1 MTGSRETSADTR
13 ALPCNIIAFPDARR
27 PRPAVAAS
35 ARAPRQGNRSMAL
48 TGAELNARLL
58 ILLGIC
64 TTGATGLLLAVRFLH
79 G

>member
-1 MTGSRETSADTR
+1 MTHFHTP
-13 ALPCNIIAFPDARR
+13 ALHAKHTDNVIAFPHARMR
-27 PRPAVAAS
+27 TVAPAPVPSSVDRGMRQAAV
-35 ARAPRQGNRSMAL
+35 

-64 TTGATGLLLAVRFLH
+64 TTSATIVLSAVHILH

>member
-1 MTGSRETSADTR
+1 MTAPQKTSAATSGL
-13 ALPCNIIAFPDARR
+13 ACNIIAFPQARR
-27 PRPAVAAS
+27 DRPATAAS
-35 ARAPRQGNRSMAL
+35 ARAPRHGSRLMTL

-64 TTGATGLLLAVRFLH
+64 TTGATGLLLAVRLLH

>member
-1 MTGSRETSADTR
+1 MTHLRTPVLNGEHTD
-13 ALPCNIIAFPDARR
+13 NVIAFPRARARTAAPAPAQLSYHRSRR
-27 PRPAVAAS
+27 PVAV
-35 ARAPRQGNRSMAL
+35 

-64 TTGATGLLLAVRFLH
+64 TTSATVVLSAVHILH

>member
-1 MTGSRETSADTR
+1 MTHFHTP
-13 ALPCNIIAFPDARR
+13 ALNGKHTDNVIAFPRARMR
-27 PRPAVAAS
+27 TVAPAPVPSLLNRGIRQAAV
-35 ARAPRQGNRSMAL
+35 

-64 TTGATGLLLAVRFLH
+64 TTSATIVLSAVRILH

>member
-1 MTGSRETSADTR
+1 MTYFHTPSLSGEHTD
-13 ALPCNIIAFPDARR
+13 NVIAFPRARVRSAEAALVQSSFHRSRR
-27 PRPAVAAS
+27 PAAV
-35 ARAPRQGNRSMAL
+35 

-64 TTGATGLLLAVRFLH
+64 TTSATVVLSAVHILH